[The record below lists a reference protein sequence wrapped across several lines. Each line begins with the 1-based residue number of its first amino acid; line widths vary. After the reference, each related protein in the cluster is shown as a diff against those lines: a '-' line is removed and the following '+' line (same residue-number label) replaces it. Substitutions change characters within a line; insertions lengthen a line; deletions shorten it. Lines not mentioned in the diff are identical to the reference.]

1 MIRGSARIATRIAS
15 MLVGLLLTDAN
26 AADLRNSEV
35 SLHSIQI
42 DGLLNEWDGSLTPFE
57 NGKLSLAAANDQG
70 YLYLGIAVSDLSLQ
84 REILARGLFIYLD
97 ADGGKDRS
105 FGIRYPLG
113 LEEMGL
119 RPERPERS
127 ASDPE
132 FGPPEPGRERVEL
145 DPGHLQEL
153 YDGVSPELELI
164 DGDYSSHRLSSTD
177 TLGIQVSERYQNGM
191 FTYELRIPL
200 QKGVD
205 AQFAMELGQSRSI
218 DIGLITPKLEPGHRR
233 GAGGG
238 WSRGGGGGGIRGPGG
253 SGGGGGVG
261 GPGRSGGG
269 GRAGGFRR
277 RGDMPQPLELWT
289 EYKLAE

>member
-1 MIRGSARIATRIAS
+1 MIRGSARIAARIAS

-42 DGLLNEWDGSLTPFE
+42 DGLLNEWDGFLTPFQ
-57 NGKLSLAAANDQG
+57 NGKLSLAAANGQG

-84 REILARGLFIYLD
+84 REILSRGLFIYLD
-97 ADGGKDRS
+97 ADGGRDRS

-127 ASDPE
+127 SSDPE
-132 FGPPEPGRERVEL
+132 FGPPEPGRERIEM
-145 DPGHLQEL
+145 DPGQLQEL

-177 TLGIQVSERYQNGM
+177 TLGIQVSERYRNGI
-191 FTYELRIPL
+191 FTYEICIPL
-200 QKGVD
+200 QKDVD
-205 AQFAMELGQSRSI
+205 APFAMELGQSRSI

-233 GAGGG
+233 GAAGDR
-238 WSRGGGGGGIRGPGG
+238 SRGGGGGGIRGPGG
-253 SGGGGGVG
+253 GGGVG
-261 GPGRSGGG
+261 GAGRSGGG
-269 GRAGGFRR
+269 RPGGFRG
-277 RGDMPQPLELWT
+277 RGDMPQPLELWI